1 MITPVPLRT
10 LFVLSS
16 LAAAPL
22 LHAAA
27 QLPAPVKA
35 LEAEGIQVIAPFTA
49 PGGLKAYAG
58 TFGKRPVAIYLTPD
72 GKHAILGT
80 MIGPTGEDVSK
91 PVLDRLVSKPM
102 TAKTWQQLEGSA
114 WIADGSAKAP
124 RVVYVFTDPNCPYC
138 QKFWKDAR
146 PWVDSG
152 KVQLRHIIVGILGP
166 TSPGKAAALLGAKN
180 PVAALHDH
188 EMRKGGGVTAL
199 TEIPARAGAQLQ
211 GNHGLME
218 QLELAATPAIL
229 YKDGNGVL
237 QTVQGAPQPDQMEAV
252 LGKR

>member
-1 MITPVPLRT
+1 MTVSTPLRT
-10 LFVLSS
+10 LCVLSS
-16 LAAAPL
+16 MAAAPL

-27 QLPAPVKA
+27 LPAPVKA
-35 LEAEGIQVIAPFTA
+35 LEAEGIRVIAPFKA
-49 PGGLKAYAG
+49 PGGLNGYAG
-58 TFGKRPVAIYLTPD
+58 TYGKRPVAIYLTPD

-102 TAKTWQQLEGSA
+102 TATTWKQLEGSA
-114 WIADGSAKAP
+114 WIADGSPKAA

-152 KVQLRHIIVGILGP
+152 KVQLRHIMVGILGP
-166 TSPGKAAALLGAKN
+166 TSPGKAAALLSAKD
-180 PVAALHDH
+180 PAAALHDH
-188 EMRKGGGVTAL
+188 ETRKGGGVTAL
-199 TEIPARAGAQLQ
+199 AEIPARAGVQLQ
-211 GNHGLME
+211 GNHSLME
-218 QLELAATPAIL
+218 QLELGATPAIL

-237 QTVQGAPQPDQMEAV
+237 QMVQGAPQPDRMEVV